1 MYSCGDFLHQSLR
14 VCVSSQSS
22 PNYLPHCP
30 RSIWQKLIQKSE
42 HSKVVRSF
50 IPTRHML
57 TVKLHLIWIE
67 SKWNPP
73 SIHIININE
82 VNNLAYY
89 DRKVVFALHPSYLV
103 LQKHGAFFCPRVL
116 YHSQAYF
123 VGIPKH
129 LYKSNNVHYL
139 LSMFLHPK
147 DVCVHLLF
155 FGKNIVVKNHTG
167 ECVMGGSSLSV
178 KSIGPVSERLL
189 VQIPAGYVPLS
200 KALDTN
206 CSFG

>member
-82 VNNLAYY
+82 EYRLTYY
-89 DRKVVFALHPSYLV
+89 NRHVVIALHPSYLV
-103 LQKHGAFFCPRVL
+103 LINTGTFCPRVL
-116 YHSQAYF
+116 DNPQAYF
-123 VGIPKH
+123 IGILKK
-129 LYKSNNVHYL
+129 LYKSNHMH
-139 LSMFLHPK
+139 S
-147 DVCVHLLF
+147 LLF
-155 FGKNIVVKNHTG
+155 KFQRYKDIMFSLFNCCFLGRILFG
-167 ECVMGGSSLSV
+167 
-178 KSIGPVSERLL
+178 SIIPMNALCLL
-189 VQIPAGYVPLS
+189 
-200 KALDTN
+200 D
-206 CSFG
+206 